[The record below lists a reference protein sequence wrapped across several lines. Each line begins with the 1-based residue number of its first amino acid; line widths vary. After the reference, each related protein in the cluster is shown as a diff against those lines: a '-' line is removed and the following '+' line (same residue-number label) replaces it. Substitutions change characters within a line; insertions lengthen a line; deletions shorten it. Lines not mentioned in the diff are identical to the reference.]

1 MIFLN
6 IVGVLVLYAVWKLEK
21 QAVGNTRDMDH
32 VSGCL
37 IPTLIAACIC
47 WVFFDLAFKILG

>member
-1 MIFLN
+1 MLLLN
-6 IVGVLVLYAVWKLEK
+6 IIGVLVLYAIWKFENEARGGVK
-21 QAVGNTRDMDH
+21 DMDH

-47 WVFFDLAFKILG
+47 WIFFDLAFKVLG